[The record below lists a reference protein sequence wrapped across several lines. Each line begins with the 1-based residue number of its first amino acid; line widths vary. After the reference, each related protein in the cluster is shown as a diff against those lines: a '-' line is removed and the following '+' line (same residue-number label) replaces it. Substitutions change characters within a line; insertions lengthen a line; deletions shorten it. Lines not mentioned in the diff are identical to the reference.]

1 MTKPT
6 AAGAMTAPDPMT
18 RFQLDNGVSIAAD
31 TYGDPS
37 NQTVLFLHGGG
48 QTRHA
53 WGASAKALAELGFH
67 TIATD
72 HRGHGDSGWS
82 DEGGYKLEVFA
93 RDLLALL
100 EQLDEKPI
108 IVGASLGG
116 IAALR
121 AEAISQTSVAKA
133 LVLVD
138 TTPRMETAGV
148 TRILRWML
156 DGLDGFASL
165 DEAADAIAAYLP
177 HRPRRRDLTGLAKN
191 LRLGDDGRY
200 RWHWDP
206 SMIRSWNPDDW
217 GDAKAAQEEIQ
228 ARLDAARQ
236 ITIPVLLI
244 RGRLS
249 DVVSEATAQEFLSTV
264 PHAEYV
270 DLKDAAHMVAG
281 DRNDTFTSSVAEFIL
296 EHFPPAG
303 ETSHD
308 Q

>member
-1 MTKPT
+1 MIAITAPKPT
-6 AAGAMTAPDPMT
+6 T
-18 RFQLDNGVSIAAD
+18 RFELSTGVSIAAD
-31 TYGDPS
+31 TYGDPA

-53 WGASAKALAELGFH
+53 WGGAAESLARLGFY
-67 TIATD
+67 TICTD

-82 DEGGYKLEVFA
+82 SEGGYKLDDFA
-93 RDLLALL
+93 RDLLALR
-100 EQLDEKPI
+100 EHLDEPPI

-116 IAALR
+116 ISALR
-121 AEAISQTSVAKA
+121 AEAISEAPISKG

-138 TTPRMETAGV
+138 TTPRMKAEGV
-148 TRILRWML
+148 TRIINWML

-165 DEAADAIAAYLP
+165 EEAADAIAEYLP
-177 HRPRRRDLTGLAKN
+177 HRKRRTDLTGLAKN

-206 SMIRSWNPDDW
+206 NMIRSWNPKHWSDDR
-217 GDAKAAQEEIQ
+217 ASQAEIQ
-228 ARLDAARQ
+228 SRLDGAAEL
-236 ITIPVLLI
+236 TIPVLLV
-244 RGRLS
+244 RGRMS
-249 DVVSEATAQEFLSTV
+249 DVVSEENAREFLEYV

-281 DRNDTFTSSVAEFIL
+281 DRNDAFTESVADFIL
-296 EHFPPAG
+296 RHFAPEREIA
-303 ETSHD
+303 

>member
-1 MTKPT
+1 MTSSF
-6 AAGAMTAPDPMT
+6 APPAPSL
-18 RFQLDNGVSIAAD
+18 RFDLPNGISIAAD
-31 TYGDPS
+31 VHGDPS
-37 NQTVLFLHGGG
+37 HQPVLFLHGGG

-53 WGASAKALAELGFH
+53 WGNTAKALAKHGFY
-67 TIATD
+67 TICTD

-82 DEGGYKLEVFA
+82 EEGGYELEVFA
-93 RDLLALL
+93 KDLLAVLH
-100 EQLDEKPI
+100 QLDQKPI

-121 AEAISQTSVAKA
+121 AEALSKEPVAKA

-138 TTPRMETAGV
+138 TTPRMEAAGV

-156 DGLDGFASL
+156 DGLDGFTSL
-165 DEAADAIAAYLP
+165 EEAADAIAEYLP
-177 HRPRRRDLTGLAKN
+177 HRARRTELAGLAKN

-206 SMIRSWNPDDW
+206 NMIRAWNPDHWADT
-217 GDAKAAQEEIQ
+217 KAAQEAIQ
-228 ARLDAARQ
+228 ARLEAAKQ
-236 ITIPVLLI
+236 ISIPVLLV

-249 DVVSEATAQEFLSTV
+249 DVVSEETAKEFLRYV

-281 DRNDTFTSSVAEFIL
+281 DRNDAFTASVADFIL
-296 EHFPPAG
+296 EHFPPVRRD
-303 ETSHD
+303 SR
-308 Q
+308 